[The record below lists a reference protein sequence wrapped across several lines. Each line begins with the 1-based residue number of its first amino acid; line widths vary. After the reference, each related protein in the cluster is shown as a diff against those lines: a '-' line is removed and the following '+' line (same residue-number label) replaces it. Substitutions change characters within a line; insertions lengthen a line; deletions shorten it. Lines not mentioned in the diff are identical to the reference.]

1 MSNIKKI
8 AACLAVTALLGAVAA
23 SPASAQRFPEG
34 PGQPVL
40 TGELESHGVLHCQA
54 FIEMFIGEE
63 LPPGTFPGNIV
74 VLPNGTLKDVSPAV
88 HHCPILEGPPA

>member
-1 MSNIKKI
+1 MSKMKKI
-8 AACLAVTALLGAVAA
+8 AACLAATAVLGAMAA

-40 TGELESHGVLHCQA
+40 TGELESHGVIHCQA
-54 FIEMFIGEE
+54 FIELFIGEE
-63 LPPGTFPGNIV
+63 LPPGLFPGVIV
-74 VLPNGTLKDVSPAV
+74 VLPDGTLKDVSPDV